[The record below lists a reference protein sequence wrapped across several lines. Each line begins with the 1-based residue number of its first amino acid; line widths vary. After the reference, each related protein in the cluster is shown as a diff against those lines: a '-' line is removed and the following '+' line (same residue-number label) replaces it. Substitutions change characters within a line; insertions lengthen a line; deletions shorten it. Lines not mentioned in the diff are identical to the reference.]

1 MEGSAALATVFW
13 HIGGLVCHQLADR
26 SPQFDGTVFP
36 LCFRCAGLYLSLPV
50 AFAWLGV
57 TGGVRRRLPELRC
70 AVGISM
76 LTVPLMVDGLANA
89 IGLWSS
95 TGPLRALTG
104 AGVGLVLPLLL
115 VPLAQREIPV
125 AALAE
130 RPTPAAPLAR
140 RPTPAT
146 APDLQASLKS
156 PLWILPPAVVC
167 VALLWLLVHPMQRW
181 VFQGLATAA
190 SAAPLVFWF
199 TFLLAGWRILFGSG
213 RPVRCTRRR
222 RRTSGGYQLSAID
235 GAHLH

>member
-26 SPQFDGTVFP
+26 SPQFEGTIFP

-57 TGGVRRRLPELRC
+57 TGGFRRRLPELRC
-70 AVGISM
+70 AVGISL

-115 VPLAQREIPV
+115 VPLAQRPIPA

-130 RPTPAAPLAR
+130 RLIPAAPLAQ
-140 RPTPAT
+140 RPIPAT
-146 APDLQASLKS
+146 APDMRATLTG
-156 PLWILPPAVVC
+156 PLGILPPAVIS
-167 VALLWLLVHPMQRW
+167 VALLWLIVHPMQRW
-181 VFQGLATAA
+181 VFQGLAAAA
-190 SAAPLVFWF
+190 SAAPVVFWF

-213 RPVRCTRRR
+213 RRARCTRRR
-222 RRTSGGYQLSAID
+222 LRTPGGYQLSAID

>member
-26 SPQFDGTVFP
+26 SPQFEGTIFP

-57 TGGVRRRLPELRC
+57 SGGFRRQLPELRC
-70 AVGISM
+70 AVGISL

-95 TGPLRALTG
+95 TGALRALTG

-115 VPLAQREIPV
+115 VPLAQRPIPA
-125 AALAE
+125 AALAQ
-130 RPTPAAPLAR
+130 RP
-140 RPTPAT
+140 T
-146 APDLQASLKS
+146 APDMRATLTS
-156 PLWILPPAVVC
+156 PLWILPPAVIC

-181 VFQGLATAA
+181 VFQGLAAAA
-190 SAAPLVFWF
+190 SAAPVVFWF
-199 TFLLAGWRILFGSG
+199 TFLLAGWRLLFGSG
-213 RPVRCTRRR
+213 RRVRCTRRR
-222 RRTSGGYQLSAID
+222 LRTSGGYQLSAID